1 MKLAHN
7 YYVYIVRCSDG
18 LYYTGVTN
26 NLNRRLIEHNEGCNI
41 HCFTFSRR
49 PVMLQ
54 YHEHFVNI
62 QNAIRREKQLKG
74 WSRQKKEALFRA
86 NVQEEYRGVEE
97 KDSWPRELRS
107 E

>member
-26 NLNRRLIEHNEGCNI
+26 NLDRRLAEHNEGYNI

-49 PVMLQ
+49 PVVLQ
-54 YHEHFVNI
+54 YYEHFVNI
-62 QNAIRREKQLKG
+62 QNAIAREMQLKG
-74 WSRQKKEALFRA
+74 WSRQKKEALFRTA
-86 NVQEEYRGVEE
+86 MSEEWRRTEE
-97 KDSWPRELRS
+97 KMRDQEKRGE
-107 E
+107 

>member
-26 NLNRRLIEHNEGCNI
+26 NLDRRLVEHNEGCNI
-41 HCFTFSRR
+41 YCFTFSRR
-49 PVMLQ
+49 PVVLQ
-54 YHEHFVNI
+54 YYEHFVHI
-62 QNAIRREKQLKG
+62 QNAITREKQLKG

-86 NVQEEYRGVEE
+86 NVSEE
-97 KDSWPRELRS
+97 
-107 E
+107 